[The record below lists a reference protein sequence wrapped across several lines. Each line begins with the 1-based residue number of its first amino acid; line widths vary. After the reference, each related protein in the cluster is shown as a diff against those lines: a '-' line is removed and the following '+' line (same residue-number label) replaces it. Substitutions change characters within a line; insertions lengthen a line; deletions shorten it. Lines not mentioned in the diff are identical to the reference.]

1 MMTYQQLKDILD
13 TMDAEQ
19 LQQSVVT
26 YSGDIDDTIRVIGT
40 SFNSDDEM
48 GESLDTYPQQ
58 QFFLVLE

>member
-40 SFNSDDEM
+40 TVNSDAEM
-48 GESLDTYPQQ
+48 GESLDTYPQE